1 MYKINRIYF
10 FSAPNPPKRDAL
22 LSVNSTAVALHLNT
36 WLGGACPVNFFIVQY
51 KANTQREWILVS
63 NNIVPEQK
71 ILVISDLSPGTW
83 YTVLMT
89 AHSEAGPTEAE
100 YVFATLTSFGGMF
113 Y

>member
-1 MYKINRIYF
+1 M
-10 FSAPNPPKRDAL
+10 
-22 LSVNSTAVALHLNT
+22 
-36 WLGGACPVNFFIVQY
+36 NFFIVQY

-71 ILVISDLSPGTW
+71 TLVISDLTPGTW

-100 YVFATLTSFGGMF
+100 YMFATLTAFGGMF
-113 Y
+113 R